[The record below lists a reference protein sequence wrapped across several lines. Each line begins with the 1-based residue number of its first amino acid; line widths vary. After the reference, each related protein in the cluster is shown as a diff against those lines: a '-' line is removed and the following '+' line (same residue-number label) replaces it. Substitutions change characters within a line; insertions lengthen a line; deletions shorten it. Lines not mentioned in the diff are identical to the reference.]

1 MPRARFSFLL
11 LAAWLLPIAIEDV
24 CAAQD
29 PPAASLTFPPADSQA
44 EAAEASLK
52 VRLRLED
59 ESPFL
64 GAVNMRLMPEDG
76 YEIIGTL
83 TGNEGEM
90 QFSGLGPGKYT
101 VEASAPGYLAV
112 RRSTQIEAGHRQ
124 RILYVVMKPRPMAQ
138 NTEKR
143 QGETTITGAVPVGGN
158 AFVPGAKP
166 PVSGVRDFWMIHELE
181 GNVPPVDVSVEC
193 PTQQVLKGVGERM
206 KEFVSNLEKFT
217 ATEDL
222 EHHRMDAKE
231 ELVPP
236 EKRRFAYVVTV
247 SPNDWGTFTLSEFR
261 DGSTDT
267 GQFPAGIA
275 TLGLPA
281 LDLIFHPALT
291 EDFQFTCE
299 GLGQSDGKAAWQVH
313 FAQRTDRPVR
323 IRSYRVGMRSFSVYL
338 EGRVWIDPG
347 NYQVE
352 RLEAELEK
360 PIEEIGLTNEHTI
373 IKYAAVEFRSQKLQI
388 WLPQEATTYVERK
401 GHRYYRRLIYA
412 DFRLFNVDTAQN
424 IQAPKGSYCFI
435 NMSDQE
441 ITGVLTVIPK
451 EGTRVEAVSLRVVVP
466 SRRRVFKVVGPG
478 KDVNL
483 PGSAVESA
491 TFVHNG
497 KAESI
502 RVEADLA
509 YATTLDVIPETET
522 QETKT
527 P

>member
-1 MPRARFSFLL
+1 MPRTRYSFLL
-11 LAAWLLPIAIEDV
+11 LAACLLLIAIEDL

-29 PPAASLTFPPADSQA
+29 PTVAPLRVPSANSAADAT
-44 EAAEASLK
+44 EGSLK

-64 GAVNMRLMPEDG
+64 GAVSMRLMPEDG
-76 YEIIGTL
+76 YEIIGTP

-90 QFSGLGPGKYT
+90 QFSGLEPGKYT
-101 VEASAPGYLAV
+101 VEATAPGYLAV
-112 RRSTQIEAGHRQ
+112 RRSTQIETGHRQ
-124 RILYVVMKPRPMAQ
+124 RILYVVMKPRPMTQ
-138 NTEKR
+138 ITEKK
-143 QGETTITGAVPVGGN
+143 QGETTIAAALPAGGN
-158 AFVPGAKP
+158 ALAPGAKP
-166 PVSGVRDFWMIHELE
+166 AASGVRDFWMIHELE
-181 GNVPPVDVSVEC
+181 GNVPPVDVDVGC

-217 ATEDL
+217 ATEEL
-222 EHHRMDAKE
+222 EHYTMDTGKE
-231 ELVPP
+231 SGPP

-247 SPNDWGTFTLSEFR
+247 SPNDWGTFTLGEFR
-261 DGSTDT
+261 NGSTDI

-281 LDLIFHPALT
+281 LDLIFHPALA
-291 EDFQFTCE
+291 EDFQFVCE
-299 GLGQSDGKAAWQVH
+299 GLGQSDGNAAWQVH

-360 PIEEIGLTNEHTI
+360 PIAEIELTNEHTI
-373 IKYAAVEFRSQKLQI
+373 IRYLPIEFRSQKLQI
-388 WLPQEATTYVERK
+388 WLPQEAATYVVRK
-401 GHRYYRRLIYA
+401 GHRYYRRLAYT

-424 IQAPKGSYCFI
+424 IEAPKGSYSFI
-435 NMSDQE
+435 NMSDNE
-441 ITGVLTVIPK
+441 VTGVLTVVPR
-451 EGTRVEAVSLRVVVP
+451 EGTHVEAVSLRIVVP
-466 SRRRVFKVVGPG
+466 SRKRVYKVVGPG

-497 KAESI
+497 KTESI
-502 RVEADLA
+502 RVEADLS
-509 YATTLDVIPETET
+509 YATTLDVIPETEI
-522 QETKT
+522 Q
-527 P
+527 